1 MCTTQGSVTLGGFR
15 ISIATAV
22 SLGAAQGKQVWTDE
36 VVKSRQ
42 YVGSLFGA
50 GGAQETRM
58 TASTFLFAT
67 GIENS
72 CPTINNGRTR
82 IDEMAKCGHYRFW
95 KTDFELLDEIGISYL
110 RYGPPIHTTWL
121 GQGRYNWDFADLTF
135 GELYRRNVVP
145 IVDLCHF
152 GVPDWIGNFQN
163 PDFPELFAGYAL
175 AFAERYPWIQ
185 LYTPVNEMF
194 ICATFSA
201 AYGWWNE
208 QLSSDKAFVTA
219 LKHIV
224 KANVLAMAA
233 VLKVRADAVFIQSES
248 SEHFHPDCPNAIKHA
263 EFYNAR
269 RFLPLDLN
277 YGRRVDSDMFVYLMD
292 NGMSRA
298 EYDFFMEVNLK
309 RHCIMGNDYYV
320 TNEHLV
326 AANGHTSA
334 SDEVFGYAEITRQ
347 YHDRYKL
354 PVMHTETNFR
364 EGTCGDEAVK
374 WLWKEWSNV
383 LRVRNSGVPV
393 VGFTWYSLTDQVD
406 WDSAL
411 REENGTVN
419 PLGLYDLDR
428 NIRAVGQSYRQL
440 ISDWCQV
447 LPAQSVC
454 LQVPVVAPHD
464 YNAPVA
470 QRSRTT
476 GRWICDRTP
485 SEPLMSS

>member
-1 MCTTQGSVTLGGFR
+1 
-15 ISIATAV
+15 
-22 SLGAAQGKQVWTDE
+22 
-36 VVKSRQ
+36 
-42 YVGSLFGA
+42 
-50 GGAQETRM
+50 M

-72 CPTINNGRTR
+72 YPTINGGRTR
-82 IDEMAKCGHYRFW
+82 IDEMEKCGHYTLWR
-95 KTDFELLDEIGISYL
+95 TDFDLLDEVGIHYL

-121 GQGRYNWDFADLTF
+121 GEGRYDWDFCDETF

-163 PDFPELFAGYAL
+163 PDFPELFAGYAQ
-175 AFAERYPWIQ
+175 AFAERFPWVQ

-194 ICATFSA
+194 VCAAFSA

-208 QLSSDKAFVTA
+208 QMQSDQAFVTA

-224 KANVLAMAA
+224 KANVLAMG
-233 VLKVRADAVFIQSES
+233 VILDVRADAIFIQSES
-248 SEHFHPDCPNAIKHA
+248 SEHFHPDCPGAIPLA

-277 YGRRVDSDMFVYLMD
+277 YSRRVDSDMFIYLMD
-292 NGMSRA
+292 NGMSRE
-298 EYDFFMEVNLK
+298 EYEFFMQANLK

-326 AANGHTSA
+326 SANGHSSA

-347 YHDRYKL
+347 YHDRYML
-354 PVMHTETNFR
+354 PVMHTETNVK
-364 EGTCGDEAVK
+364 EGPSGDEAVK

-383 LRVRNSGVPV
+383 LRVRNSGVPMI
-393 VGFTWYSLTDQVD
+393 GFTWYSLTDQVD
-406 WDSAL
+406 WDTAL

-428 NIRAVGQSYRQL
+428 NIRAVGRSYKQL
-440 ISDWCQV
+440 IHDWCQV

-454 LQVPVVAPHD
+454 LQLPITQPRD
-464 YNAPVA
+464 FDKPFA
-470 QRSRTT
+470 QRARKSMK
-476 GRWICDRTP
+476 WICERTP